1 MLSRLCRALSR
12 GRRACKGATSG
23 VIGGLNRQL
32 TVLHAYKGWMSRETL
47 IEERARTVA
56 LIESL
61 SAQLTAVI
69 EATADAA
76 SDDEHDPEGTTLAVE
91 RGQLVAQVERSR
103 VRLGEI
109 DAALDRLGH
118 GAYGLCET
126 CGEPIDPERLEVLPA
141 ARQCVRC
148 AMRSPAK
155 RW

>member
-1 MLSRLCRALSR
+1 MNRPGLDES
-12 GRRACKGATSG
+12 GAS
-23 VIGGLNRQL
+23 
-32 TVLHAYKGWMSRETL
+32 L
-47 IEERARTVA
+47 IAERVRTAA

-61 SAQLTAVI
+61 SARLAAVI

-91 RGQLVAQVERSR
+91 RGQLVAQIDRSR
-103 VRLGEI
+103 VRLEEI
-109 DAALDRLGH
+109 DAALERLGR
-118 GAYGLCET
+118 GAYGRCET

-148 AMRSPAK
+148 AARNPTR

>member
-1 MLSRLCRALSR
+1 MNRPGLDES
-12 GRRACKGATSG
+12 GAS
-23 VIGGLNRQL
+23 
-32 TVLHAYKGWMSRETL
+32 L
-47 IEERARTVA
+47 IAERVRTAA

-61 SAQLTAVI
+61 SARLAAVI

-91 RGQLVAQVERSR
+91 RGQLVAQIDRSR
-103 VRLGEI
+103 VRLEEI
-109 DAALDRLGH
+109 DAALERLGR
-118 GAYGLCET
+118 GAYGRCET

-148 AMRSPAK
+148 AARSPTR